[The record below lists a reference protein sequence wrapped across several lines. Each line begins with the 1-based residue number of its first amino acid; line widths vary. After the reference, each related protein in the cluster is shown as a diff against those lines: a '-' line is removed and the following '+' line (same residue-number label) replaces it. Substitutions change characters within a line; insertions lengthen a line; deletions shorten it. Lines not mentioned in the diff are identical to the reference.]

1 MGLAMSDTVIT
12 KLIAAYDEYV
22 TLLGNSE
29 KALLP
34 LAVSHGFRFPQS
46 MVNRGEEL
54 RAEIEKLKAE
64 LP

>member
-1 MGLAMSDTVIT
+1 MSDTAIT

-22 TLLGNSE
+22 TLLIETE
-29 KALLP
+29 KVMIPGAY
-34 LAVSHGFRFPQS
+34 AQGFRKSQAAIT
-46 MVNRGEEL
+46 RGEEL